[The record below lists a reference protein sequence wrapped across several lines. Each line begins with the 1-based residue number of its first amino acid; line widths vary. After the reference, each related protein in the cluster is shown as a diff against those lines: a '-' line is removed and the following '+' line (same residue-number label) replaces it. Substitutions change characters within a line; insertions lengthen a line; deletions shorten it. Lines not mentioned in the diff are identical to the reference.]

1 MKPYLVAV
9 VLEPTKKEA
18 EEGGVAKLVVEGK
31 VVLAKDNTQA
41 GTKALKLVG
50 SEYDNLDDRLTV
62 YVLPFV
68 RP

>member
-9 VLEPTKKEA
+9 VLEPTTKEK
-18 EEGGVAKLVVEGK
+18 EEGGVAKLIVEGK
-31 VVLAKDNTQA
+31 TVLAKDNTQA

-50 SEYDNLDDRLTV
+50 PEYDNLDDRLTV